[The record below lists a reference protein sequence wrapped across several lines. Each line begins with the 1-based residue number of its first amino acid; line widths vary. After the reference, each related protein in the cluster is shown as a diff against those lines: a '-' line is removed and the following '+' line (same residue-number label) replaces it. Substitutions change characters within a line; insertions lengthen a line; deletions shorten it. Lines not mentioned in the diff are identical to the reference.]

1 MLINNNYDEDVVW
14 FFWLDLTFAFPIY
27 LLTRAICTNLWPNPY
42 TQLHTA
48 HNQGWDEEEEEGG
61 DGEDSE
67 VGMKGGLCNCHGE
80 YDGSTY
86 F

>member
-1 MLINNNYDEDVVW
+1 MLFGSFDSI
-14 FFWLDLTFAFPIY
+14 WLLHFPSICSPVRSAPTFGQ
-27 LLTRAICTNLWPNPY
+27 THTHS
-42 TQLHTA
+42 HTA
-48 HNQGWDEEEEEGG
+48 HNYGWNEEEEEGG

-80 YDGSTY
+80 YDGSTH